1 VVQSAHL
8 CLHTSR
14 SGWRQRY
21 FLIEQ
26 DDTYGRD
33 PYESLKISHGPH
45 GLRRLV
51 LTDSEPPRLFQIT
64 AGAACGLDKCYRWQ
78 NFDYNK
84 NEIDTLSRESISFFV
99 WTILQQPHIMF
110 VQS

>member
-1 VVQSAHL
+1 MQTVFQVLADRRCSFFTQQCEVLLVVQSAHL

-33 PYESLKISHGPH
+33 PYESLKISHDN
-45 GLRRLV
+45 LV
-51 LTDSEPPRLFQIT
+51 RMGYADWF
-64 AGAACGLDKCYRWQ
+64 
-78 NFDYNK
+78 
-84 NEIDTLSRESISFFV
+84 
-99 WTILQQPHIMF
+99 
-110 VQS
+110 